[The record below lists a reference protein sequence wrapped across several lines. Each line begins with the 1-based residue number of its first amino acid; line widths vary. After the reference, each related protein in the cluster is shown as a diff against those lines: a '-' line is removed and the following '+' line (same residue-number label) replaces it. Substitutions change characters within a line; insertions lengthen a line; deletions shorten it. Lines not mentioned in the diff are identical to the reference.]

1 MATKKSKSAKAKRPA
16 AKVAKGN
23 RAAKPAKAKPIKA
36 KPVAKKAPPVKKA
49 PPAKKKAP
57 ASRASSKAAAMAAN
71 SVAVAETCNHVEAL
85 LSKSSAYRKV
95 DMGLYVIK
103 QGSSLVMI
111 SVHPWKSNH
120 VVIRLTAQLVKGV
133 SMEVPLALE
142 LLELNASM
150 RFGSFAFIPKGDV
163 VVLCH
168 TLLERDVADARE
180 FLDTLAD
187 FAIVADEYDDRI
199 AARYGGSTMQDLLE
213 EATMLHI
220 REGYE
225 KKDFLA

>member
-16 AKVAKGN
+16 AKVAKGS
-23 RAAKPAKAKPIKA
+23 RAAKPVKAKP
-36 KPVAKKAPPVKKA
+36 AKKAAKKA
-49 PPAKKKAP
+49 TAPAKKP
-57 ASRASSKAAAMAAN
+57 AAARASSKAAAKAAN
-71 SVAVAETCNHVEAL
+71 SVAVADTCHRVEAL

-220 REGYE
+220 RAGYE